1 MEVNCLKAPL
11 EKSDL
16 KDDMPKEIYYIVTI
30 KPEYIHEFVLTT
42 IHRRFYGKIVNQ
54 AYSNFYFEL
63 SGSGALVIIPH
74 TWIETM
80 APSKELWDKN
90 I

>member
-1 MEVNCLKAPL
+1 MRREYKFL
-11 EKSDL
+11 EKSNP
-16 KDDMPKEIYYIVTI
+16 KDSLPKEIYYIVTI
-30 KPEYIHEFVLTT
+30 KQEYIHEFVLTT
-42 IHRRFYGKIVNQ
+42 IHRRFCGKIVNQ
-54 AYSNFYFEL
+54 ACANLYFEL
-63 SGSGALVIIPH
+63 NGSGALVIIPH

>member
-1 MEVNCLKAPL
+1 MEVNRLKVPL

-16 KDDMPKEIYYIVTI
+16 KDDMPREIYYIVTI
-30 KPEYIHEFVLTT
+30 KQEYMHEFILTT
-42 IHRRFYGKIVNQ
+42 IHRRFCGKIVNQ
-54 AYSNFYFEL
+54 AYSNLYFEL

-80 APSKELWDKN
+80 APSKELWNKN